1 MEAQSKKKLQAAY
14 DAVSHEYAKRNFH
27 ELDGKPLDRKLLD
40 LFAER
45 IIPHAKVCEIG
56 CGPGEVAHYLK
67 GRGVNVFGIDFSSR
81 MIEEARRLS
90 PDIEFEQGDVFNL
103 KFEKNSLAG
112 IVAFYLIVNF
122 PRKDIPKAIM
132 EMFRVLTPG
141 GILLISFHLGQE
153 TIHLEEF
160 FGQKVP
166 PVDFMFFHQDEIVA
180 MLKNGGFEIDEIV
193 TRTPYKDVEYQ
204 SHRAYIFAHKSK

>member
-1 MEAQSKKKLQAAY
+1 M
-14 DAVSHEYAKRNFH
+14 
-27 ELDGKPLDRKLLD
+27 
-40 LFAER
+40 
-45 IIPHAKVCEIG
+45 
-56 CGPGEVAHYLK
+56 AHYLK
-67 GRGVNVFGIDFSSR
+67 GRGVNVFGIDFSFR

-122 PRKDIPKAIM
+122 PREDIPKAIM

-160 FGQKVP
+160 FGQKVL

-180 MLKNGGFEIDEIV
+180 MLKNGGFEIDEVI

-204 SHRAYIFAHKSK
+204 SHRAYIFAHKPGK